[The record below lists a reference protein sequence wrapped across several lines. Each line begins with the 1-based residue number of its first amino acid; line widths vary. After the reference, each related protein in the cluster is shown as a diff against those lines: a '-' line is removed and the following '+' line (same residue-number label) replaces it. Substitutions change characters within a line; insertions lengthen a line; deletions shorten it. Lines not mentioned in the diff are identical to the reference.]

1 MRTQKLLRQ
10 LVALEQE
17 IELLTDLI
25 ANART
30 DYEIY
35 ELKTQR
41 ELTYMNMQDVQ
52 DELTNTKLKEEK

>member
-1 MRTQKLLRQ
+1 MKTQKLLRQ

-17 IELLTDLI
+17 VELLTDLI

-41 ELTYMNMQDVQ
+41 ELTYMNIQDVQ